1 MRLSKLLPGIILPF
15 LMFAFLGSLCPGDEE
30 DEKICSETRDAKYK
44 VYRVNDGTLKKLEVK
59 TPNARAECSAFFK
72 VEFGWEDDTKFQ
84 SDAVISPMDETFA
97 GLKLKFGE
105 TSYSNTY
112 IVQSIGKLSGELN
125 PDSERGY
132 VWVIEIPVSAPS
144 TSGDT
149 QFYVQ
154 IEHDVLD
161 TEFNFWVDVAI
172 EYSYVL

>member
-15 LMFAFLGSLCPGDEE
+15 LMFALMGGYCDEEE
-30 DEKICSETRDAKYK
+30 DEIICSETRDAKYK
-44 VYRVNDGTLKKLEVK
+44 LYRLNESSLKKLEVK

-84 SDAVISPMDETFA
+84 SDTEKSPMDETFA

-112 IVQSIGKLSGELN
+112 IVQSVGKQSEKLN
-125 PDSERGY
+125 PDNERGY

-149 QFYVQ
+149 QFFVQ
-154 IEHDVLD
+154 IEHDILD

-172 EYSYVL
+172 EYSYVQ